1 VDHVTYREL
10 TDRRAW
16 LLDVVAA
23 VGPGANNVGARTA
36 AVVLPTVLNEL
47 DTRAHAY
54 KAAAG
59 HAYSCTC
66 GFSCIGLAAFDAHM
80 DRYPPESPDS
90 NAHQEMQSLRW
101 TKICHPGEN
110 CPARVAAT
118 EECPSLC
125 FLSIDKAAA

>member
-80 DRYPPESPDS
+80 DHYHPNPQTATPTRKCRAYGGRKYATLARIVPPGWPL
-90 NAHQEMQSLRW
+90 LR
-101 TKICHPGEN
+101 N
-110 CPARVAAT
+110 VPACA
-118 EECPSLC
+118 S
-125 FLSIDKAAA
+125 